1 MPKGNLKTDQLSII
15 EMIVQWESSDS
26 DSRSKLWALG
36 WRIGALDPDK
46 KRSTIRKE
54 WVARAQVGN
63 QDTLQRVVNGCAAI
77 GRLTGGKLPNV
88 QQRNRIEKNGP
99 STVGE
104 KSARLNA
111 DILTKKGSNV
121 KDCLDPAKKRSKSTP
136 ELISG
141 EAPTV
146 ENIGMLLGQCII
158 AATDSDPVQLCE
170 NVITIAMAYV
180 ADAKE
185 KAKN

>member
-1 MPKGNLKTDQLSII
+1 MPKSNLKTEQLSII
-15 EMIVQWESSDS
+15 EMIKLWESSDS
-26 DSRSKLWALG
+26 DSRQKLWALG

-46 KRSTIRKE
+46 KRSTVRKE
-54 WVARAQVGN
+54 WVERAQVGN

-77 GRLTGGKLPNV
+77 VRLNGGKLPNV

-104 KSARLNA
+104 KAARLNG
-111 DILTKKGSNV
+111 DILTTKGSNV
-121 KDCLDPAKKRSKSTP
+121 KDCLDPAKPKSKSTP

-146 ENIGMLLGQCII
+146 ENIGMLLGQCIV

-180 ADAKE
+180 AEVKN
-185 KAKN
+185 KAKK